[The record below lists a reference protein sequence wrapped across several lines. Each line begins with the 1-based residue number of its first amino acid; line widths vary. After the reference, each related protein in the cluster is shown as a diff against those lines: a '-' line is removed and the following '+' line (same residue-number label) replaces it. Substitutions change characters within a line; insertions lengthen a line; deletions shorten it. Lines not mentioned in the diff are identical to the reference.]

1 MSEILAEVEI
11 NELKGMT
18 TYWREVFQRDN
29 LKERQCIA
37 TMELQSVISLI
48 GEEKILRIINAYVN
62 RVIDEARP

>member
-11 NELKGMT
+11 NELQGMT

-37 TMELQSVISLI
+37 AMELQSVIQLL
-48 GEEKILRIINAYVN
+48 GEEKVLRIVHAYVN
-62 RVIDEARP
+62 RVIDEAQT